1 MRVAAYVQ
9 LCESPRS
16 AMSTR
21 LAKGWLLRSA
31 LPAYAL
37 ALLTVGLSLLIGGVQ
52 LLSLHGSPYYVLCGA
67 TLSASALLLWRR
79 RGEGALV
86 LVLVVCA
93 TTAWALWEVGFSG
106 WALWPRIGL
115 LGACSAVILCP
126 PFWRHLAWRRYRS
139 RSTLL
144 ILLCISTAIGAAFRL
159 IAPPFTP
166 ADPLYQAGTTQ
177 ARPTPEG
184 GSSDTQ
190 IAERDWRS
198 YGNDP
203 GGTRF
208 SPLTQI
214 TPQNV
219 AQLTLDWSFRIGTG
233 DGTTLPELE
242 VTPIKVD
249 RTLYLCSGTN
259 DIIALDAEG
268 GRELWRYRAHTDSR
282 YALVQACRGVAYYR
296 AADSTSSCAERII
309 ENTVDARLI
318 EVDARS
324 GSPCTQFGG
333 TGELSLLTGLGEV
346 IPGYYYLTSAPTI
359 AAGKIIVGGLVLDN
373 QTSDEPSG
381 VVRAFEATTGKLA
394 WAWDVG
400 HADRTELPDGGS
412 YTRATPNSW
421 APMSVDEALGLVYVP
436 TGNST
441 PDYFGAYRR
450 PFDDRYSSSVVA
462 LEIATGKP
470 RWSFQTTHHDLWDYD
485 VPAQPTLVDYATD
498 RGVVHA
504 LIQATKRGEIF
515 VLERATGAP
524 LYPIEERPAP
534 QAGKVPEERLSP
546 TQPFS
551 TALPSFRGPDLMESD
566 MWGISPLDQLW
577 CRVKFRQ
584 ARYEGPNTPPGL
596 SPFIQMPGILGGM
609 EWGGVAVD
617 IDRDIVIVNTNNLA
631 EYPRLVTRAQADRLG
646 LIRFT
651 PENQRLHADILD
663 RGFPQE
669 GTPYGLLRGDGF
681 LSPLGLPCTR
691 PPYGRL
697 SAIDLKSGKLI
708 WTKVLGTARDLAPF
722 GLTSLLRIPVG
733 TPNLGGSVVTRSG
746 LTFIAAAQDRYLRAF
761 ETRTGKL
768 LWQGRLPAGGNA
780 TPMTYISPASGRQFV
795 LVAAGGHDSILSKPG
810 DFIQAYALPRN

>member
-1 MRVAAYVQ
+1 MA
-9 LCESPRS
+9 
-16 AMSTR
+16 TR
-21 LAKGWLLRSA
+21 LARGWLLSSVFRV
-31 LPAYAL
+31 YVL
-37 ALLTVGLSLLIGGVQ
+37 ALLIIGLLLLMGGIQ
-52 LLSLHGSPYYVLCGA
+52 LLTLHGSPYYVLCGA
-67 TLSASALLLWRR
+67 ALCASALLLWRR
-79 RGEGALV
+79 RGEGVLLLV
-86 LVLVVCA
+86 LLVCA
-93 TTAWALWEVGFSG
+93 TASWAVWEVGFSG
-106 WALWPRIGL
+106 WTLWPRIGL
-115 LGACSAVILCP
+115 LIALAAVILCP
-126 PFWRHLAWRRYRS
+126 PLWHALIWRRYRS

-144 ILLCISTAIGAAFRL
+144 ILLCISIALGAAIRI
-159 IAPPFTP
+159 IAPPFIP
-166 ADPLYQAGTTQ
+166 ADPLYQTGTIQ
-177 ARPTPEG
+177 ARAAPAVVSSVTPLGEG
-184 GSSDTQ
+184 
-190 IAERDWRS
+190 DWRS
-198 YGNDP
+198 YGNDS

-208 SPLTQI
+208 SPLSQI

-219 AQLTLDWSFRIGTG
+219 AQLTLAWSSRIGPG
-233 DGTTLPELE
+233 DGAPLPELE

-249 RTLYLCSGTN
+249 RSLYLCSGTN
-259 DIIALDAEG
+259 DIIALDAES
-268 GRELWRYRAHTDSR
+268 GRELWRYRARTDSR

-296 AADSTSSCAERII
+296 AADSSSPCAARII
-309 ENTVDARLI
+309 ENTLDARLI

-333 TGELSLLTGLGEV
+333 TGEVSLLTGLGEV
-346 IPGYYYLTSAPTI
+346 IPGYYYLTSAPTV
-359 AAGKIIVGGLVLDN
+359 AEGKIIVGGLVLDN

-381 VVRAFEATTGKLA
+381 VVRAFDATTGELA

-400 HADRTELPDGGS
+400 HADRTKLPDGGS

-421 APMSVDEALGLVYVP
+421 APMSVDETLGLVYVP
-436 TGNST
+436 TGSST

-450 PFDDRYSSSVVA
+450 TFDDRYSSSVVA
-462 LEIATGKP
+462 IEIATGKP

-485 VPAQPTLVDYATD
+485 VSAQPTLVDYATG
-498 RGVVHA
+498 RGIVHA

-546 TQPFS
+546 AQPFS
-551 TALPSFRGPDLMESD
+551 TALPSFRGADLTESD

-577 CRVKFRQ
+577 CRIKFRQ
-584 ARYEGPNTPPGL
+584 ARYDGPNTPPGL

-617 IDRDIVIVNTNNLA
+617 IDRDIVIANTNNIA
-631 EYPRLVTRAQADRLG
+631 EYAQLVTRAQADRLG

-651 PENQRLHADILD
+651 PENLRLHPDVLD

-697 SAIDLKSGKLI
+697 SAIDLRSGKLI
-708 WTKVLGTARDLAPF
+708 WTKVLGTARDLAPL
-722 GLTSLLRIPVG
+722 GLTSFLRIPVG
-733 TPNLGGSVVTRSG
+733 TPNLGGAVVTRSG

-761 ETRTGKL
+761 ETATGKL
-768 LWQGRLPAGGNA
+768 LWQARLPAGGNA
-780 TPMTYISPASGRQFV
+780 TPMTYLSPSTGRQFV
-795 LVAAGGHDSILSKPG
+795 VIAAGGHGSILSKPG
-810 DFIQAYALPRN
+810 DYIQAYALTRN

>member
-1 MRVAAYVQ
+1 
-9 LCESPRS
+9 
-16 AMSTR
+16 MSTR
-21 LAKGWLLRSA
+21 LARGWLLRSA
-31 LPAYAL
+31 LRAYAL
-37 ALLTVGLSLLIGGVQ
+37 ALLTVGLLLLIGGAQ
-52 LLSLHGSPYYVLCGA
+52 LLSLHGSPYYVFCGA
-67 TLSASALLLWRR
+67 ILSTSALLLWRR

-86 LVLVVCA
+86 LVLLVCA
-93 TTAWALWEVGFSG
+93 TTAWALWEVGLSG
-106 WALWPRIGL
+106 WALWPRLGL
-115 LGACSAVILCP
+115 LATCTAVILYSP
-126 PFWRHLAWRRYRS
+126 LWHHLTWRRYRS
-139 RSTLL
+139 RSKLL
-144 ILLCISTAIGAAFRL
+144 ILLCVSIAIGAAFRV

-177 ARPTPEG
+177 ARPTPAG
-184 GSSDTQ
+184 ASSDTP
-190 IAERDWRS
+190 IGESDWRS

-219 AQLTLDWSFRIGTG
+219 AHLRLAWSFRIGPS

-268 GRELWRYRAHTDSR
+268 GSELWRYRAHTDSR
-282 YALVQACRGVAYYR
+282 YALVRACRGVAYYR
-296 AADSTSSCAERII
+296 APDSTAACAERII

-318 EVDARS
+318 EVDARN
-324 GSPCTQFGG
+324 GSPCAQFGD

-346 IPGYYYLTSAPTI
+346 TPGYYYVTSAPTV
-359 AAGKIIVGGLVLDN
+359 ADGRIIVGGLVLDN

-381 VVRAFEATTGKLA
+381 VVRAFDAATGKLA

-400 HADRTELPDGGS
+400 HPDHAGPSEGGT

-421 APMSVDEALGLVYVP
+421 APMSVDEALGLVYLP
-436 TGNST
+436 TGTST
-441 PDYFGAYRR
+441 PDYFGANRR

-462 LEIATGKP
+462 LEIASGKP

-498 RGVVHA
+498 RAVVHA
-504 LIQATKRGEIF
+504 LIQVTKRGEVF
-515 VLERATGAP
+515 VLDRATGAP
-524 LYPIEERPAP
+524 LYPVEERPAP

-551 TALPSFRGPDLMESD
+551 TALPSFRGADLVEGD
-566 MWGISPLDQLW
+566 MWGLSPLDQLW
-577 CRVKFRQ
+577 CRIKFRQ

-596 SPFIQMPGILGGM
+596 SPSIQLPGIIGGM

-617 IDRDIVIVNTNNLA
+617 IKRDIVIVNTNNIA
-631 EYPRLVTRAQADRLG
+631 DYPQLVTRTQASALG
-646 LIRFT
+646 LIPLT
-651 PENQRLHADILD
+651 PENLRLHADRLD
-663 RGFPQE
+663 LGFPQE

-681 LSPLGLPCTR
+681 LSPLMLPCTH

-697 SAIDLKSGKLI
+697 SAVDLRSGKLI
-708 WTKVLGTARDLAPF
+708 WTEILGTGRDLAPF
-722 GLTSLLRIPVG
+722 GLSSLLRLPVG
-733 TPNLGGSVVTRSG
+733 TPNLGGPVVTRSG
-746 LTFIAAAQDRYLRAF
+746 LTFIGAAQDRYLRAF
-761 ETRTGKL
+761 ETATGKL

-780 TPMTYISPASGRQFV
+780 TPMTYISPSSGRQFV
-795 LVAAGGHDSILSKPG
+795 VIAAGGHDSILSKPG
-810 DFIQAYALPRN
+810 DFIRAYALPRN

>member
-1 MRVAAYVQ
+1 
-9 LCESPRS
+9 
-16 AMSTR
+16 MSTR
-21 LAKGWLLRSA
+21 LARGWLLRSA
-31 LPAYAL
+31 LRVYVL
-37 ALLTVGLSLLIGGVQ
+37 TLLTLGLWLLVGGVR
-52 LLSLHGSPYYVLCGA
+52 LLKLHGSPYYVLSGA
-67 TLSASALLLWRR
+67 TLCASALLLWRR
-79 RGEGALV
+79 RGEGALL
-86 LVLVVCA
+86 LVLLVCA
-93 TTAWALWEVGFSG
+93 TASWAVWEVGFSG
-106 WALWPRIGL
+106 WTLWPRIGL
-115 LGACSAVILCP
+115 LTASAAVILCP
-126 PFWRHLAWRRYRS
+126 PLWHALTWRRYRS

-144 ILLCISTAIGAAFRL
+144 ILLCISIALGAAIRVV
-159 IAPPFTP
+159 APPFIP
-166 ADPLYQAGTTQ
+166 SDPLYQAGTIQ
-177 ARPTPEG
+177 AGATPAVLSSVTPPAEG
-184 GSSDTQ
+184 
-190 IAERDWRS
+190 DWRS
-198 YGNDP
+198 YGNDA

-208 SPLTQI
+208 SPLSQI

-219 AQLTLDWSFRIGTG
+219 AQLTLAWSFRIGPD
-233 DGTTLPELE
+233 DGATLPELE

-249 RTLYLCSGTN
+249 RSLYLCSGTN
-259 DIIALDAEG
+259 DMVALDAES

-296 AADSTSSCAERII
+296 AADSSSPCAARII
-309 ENTVDARLI
+309 ENTLDARLI
-318 EVDARS
+318 EVDAHS

-333 TGELSLLTGLGEV
+333 TGEVSLLTGLGEV
-346 IPGYYYLTSAPTI
+346 IPGYYYLTSAPTV
-359 AAGKIIVGGLVLDN
+359 AGGKIIVGGLVLDN

-381 VVRAFEATTGKLA
+381 VVRAFDATTGELA

-400 HADRTELPDGGS
+400 HVDRTKLPEGGS

-421 APMSVDEALGLVYVP
+421 APMSVDETLGLVYVP

-462 LEIATGKP
+462 IEIATGKP

-485 VPAQPTLVDYATD
+485 VSAQPTLVDYATV
-498 RGVVHA
+498 RGIVHA

-515 VLERATGAP
+515 VLERATGMP

-596 SPFIQMPGILGGM
+596 NPFIQMPGILGGM

-617 IDRDIVIVNTNNLA
+617 IDRDIVIVNTNNIA
-631 EYPRLVTRAQADRLG
+631 EYAQLVTRAQADRLG

-651 PENQRLHADILD
+651 PQNLRSHADILD

-669 GTPYGLLRGDGF
+669 GTPYGLLRDDGF
-681 LSPLGLPCTR
+681 LSPLGLPCSR

-708 WTKVLGTARDLAPF
+708 WSKVLGTVRDLAPF
-722 GLTSLLRIPVG
+722 GLTSFLRIPVG

-761 ETRTGKL
+761 ETATGRL

-780 TPMTYISPASGRQFV
+780 TPMTYISPSTGRQFV
-795 LVAAGGHDSILSKPG
+795 VIAAGGHDSILSKPG
-810 DFIQAYALPRN
+810 DYIQAYALTRN

>member
-1 MRVAAYVQ
+1 MSMRPASGWFIKAAF
-9 LCESPRS
+9 R
-16 AMSTR
+16 T
-21 LAKGWLLRSA
+21 
-31 LPAYAL
+31 YAL
-37 ALLTVGLSLLIGGVQ
+37 AQLAVGLTLLIGGVQ
-52 LLSLHGSPYYVLCGA
+52 LLSLHGSPYYVLSGA
-67 TLSASALLLWRR
+67 TLCISAVLLWRR
-79 RGEGALV
+79 RGEGALA
-86 LVLVVCA
+86 LVLLVSA
-93 TTAWALWEVGFSG
+93 TAAWALWEVGFSG

-115 LGACSAVILCP
+115 LAASSALLLFP
-126 PFWRHLAWRRYRS
+126 PVWRHLIWRRYRS
-139 RSTLL
+139 RPTLL
-144 ILLCISTAIGAAFRL
+144 ILLSASIAIGAVLRL
-159 IAPPFTP
+159 IAPPPTP

-177 ARPTPEG
+177 ARPTPAG
-184 GSSDTQ
+184 AASDSPIGSG
-190 IAERDWRS
+190 DWDN

-219 AQLTLDWSFRIGTG
+219 AQLTLAWSFRIGASE
-233 DGTTLPELE
+233 GTVLPELE
-242 VTPIKVD
+242 VTPIKID

-259 DIIALDAEG
+259 DIIALDVES

-282 YALVQACRGVAYYR
+282 YALLQACRGVAYYR
-296 AADSTSSCAERII
+296 ASDSTTSCAERIV

-324 GSPCTQFGG
+324 GSPCTQFGDA
-333 TGELSLLTGLGEV
+333 GEVSLLTGLGEV
-346 IPGYYYLTSAPTI
+346 IPGYYYLTSAPTV
-359 AAGKIIVGGLVLDN
+359 AEGKIIVGGLVLDN
-373 QTSDEPSG
+373 QSSDEPSG
-381 VVRAFEATTGKLA
+381 VVRAFDAATGKLA

-400 HADRTELPDGGS
+400 HPDRTVPPEGGT

-485 VPAQPTLVDYATD
+485 VPAQPTVVDYATD
-498 RGVVHA
+498 RGLVHA
-504 LIQATKRGEIF
+504 LIQVTKRGEVF

-551 TALPSFRGPDLMESD
+551 TAFPSFRGADLIESD
-566 MWGISPLDQLW
+566 MWGLSPLDELW
-577 CRVKFRQ
+577 CRIKFRQ
-584 ARYEGPNTPPGL
+584 ARYDGPNTPPGL
-596 SPFIQMPGILGGM
+596 SPFIQMPGVMGGM

-617 IDRDIVIVNTNNLA
+617 IERDIVIVNTSNIA
-631 EYPRLVTRAQADRLG
+631 EYAQLVTRAQANALG

-651 PENQRLHADILD
+651 PENLRLHADMLD

-681 LSPLGLPCTR
+681 LSPLQLPCTR

-708 WTKVLGTARDLAPF
+708 WTKVLGTARDIAPF
-722 GLTSLLRIPVG
+722 GLTAFLRIPIG
-733 TPNLGGSVVTRSG
+733 TPNLGGPVVTRSG
-746 LTFIAAAQDRYLRAF
+746 LTFIGATQDRYLRAF
-761 ETRTGKL
+761 ETATGRL

-780 TPMTYISPASGRQFV
+780 TPMIYISPSSGRQFV
-795 LVAAGGHDSILSKPG
+795 VIAAGGHDNILSQPG